1 MEEREERT
9 SSYEED
15 VYGWSLRQ
23 AALLRAGRY
32 DDVDMEN
39 VAEEIE
45 SVGRSQVSSLRSCYR
60 LIAAH
65 LLKVLFQPE
74 RFTRSWQGTIVRE
87 RFNAAAYLEENPS
100 LKPRRAEIF
109 AEAYAQARG
118 LASAET
124 GLSVKAFPTE
134 APFTLEQASSEGYQ
148 PWTSLADPVAPG
160 A

>member
-1 MEEREERT
+1 MEERDRRGV
-9 SSYEED
+9 SYEDD
-15 VYGWSLRQ
+15 VYGWSRHQ
-23 AALLRAGRY
+23 AALLRQGRY

-45 SVGRSQVSSLRSCYR
+45 RVGRSQVASLRSCYR

-74 RFTRSWQGTIVRE
+74 RFTRSWQGTVVRE
-87 RFNAAAYLEENPS
+87 RFNASAYLDENLS
-100 LKPRRAEIF
+100 LEPRRADIF
-109 AEAYAQARG
+109 AEAYAQARR

-124 GLSVKAFPTE
+124 GMGLEAFPAD
-134 APFTLEQASSEGYQ
+134 APFSWEQASSEDYQ
-148 PWTSLADPVAPG
+148 PWTALAEPPARG

>member
-1 MEEREERT
+1 MEERETRT
-9 SSYEED
+9 ASYEDD
-15 VYGWSLRQ
+15 VYGWSQRQ

-65 LLKVLFQPE
+65 LLKILYQPE
-74 RFTRSWQGTIVRE
+74 RFTRRWQGTVVRE
-87 RFNAAAYLEENPS
+87 RFNAVACLEENPS

-109 AEAYAQARG
+109 ARAYVEARR

-124 GLSVKAFPTE
+124 GLAEKAFPSE
-134 APFTLEQASSEGYQ
+134 APFTLDQLSSGNYQ
-148 PWTSLADPVAPG
+148 PWASLADPTNSG
-160 A
+160 G